1 MMSNE
6 KPNDPFGIADA
17 VKQFTDAWNEG
28 LEQAKRQSTCKMR
41 RFYLMS
47 PAGTLTRHSGVVFAS
62 GEVVTYN
69 HDAKAVQVFPS
80 LDIYTDT
87 HRYSQVR
94 WIDPEP
100 EGWHF
105 DPEVSK

>member
-28 LEQAKRQSTCKMR
+28 LEQAKRQGTCRMR
-41 RFYLMS
+41 RFS
-47 PAGTLTRHSGVVFAS
+47 TSGRSARRDGVVFPGGQVVVYS
-62 GEVVTYN
+62 GTPDN
-69 HDAKAVQVFPS
+69 LQIFNSFDAFRSHNVGSIV
-80 LDIYTDT
+80 L
-87 HRYSQVR
+87 

-100 EGWHF
+100 EA
-105 DPEVSK
+105 SK